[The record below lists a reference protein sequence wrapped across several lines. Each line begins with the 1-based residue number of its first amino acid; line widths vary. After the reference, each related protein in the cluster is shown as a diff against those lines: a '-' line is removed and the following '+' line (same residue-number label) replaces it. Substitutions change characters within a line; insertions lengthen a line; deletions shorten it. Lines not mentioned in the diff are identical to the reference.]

1 VIGRLTG
8 VVVDQGDDG
17 TAILDVAGVGYEVIL
32 PVGAVGRA
40 HRDDQGRVTLHVHT
54 HATREEAMILYAFAS
69 ADDRLVFRT
78 LISVPNV
85 GPKTALGILGAL
97 SVEGLVSAIALKDVG
112 RLTSISGVGKKTAE
126 RLVLELKDKLDHLSQ
141 RGAHLAKPGLPAAAP
156 PLTGRGEQLRSA
168 LANMGF
174 RPVEVD
180 RALEAMRDRLS
191 EGELADRIREAL
203 SLLRK

>member
-17 TAILDVAGVGYEVIL
+17 TAILDVGGVGYEVII
-32 PVGAVGRA
+32 PIGALGRA
-40 HRDDQGRVTLHVHT
+40 GKDDQGRVTLHVHT

-69 ADDRLVFRT
+69 REDRLVFRT

-85 GPKTALGILGAL
+85 GPKTAIGILGAL
-97 SVEGLVSAIALKDVG
+97 SVEGLVSAIALKDVA

-141 RGAHLAKPGLPAAAP
+141 RGAHLAKPAMPVAQ
-156 PLTGRGEQLRSA
+156 PLGGRGEQLRSA

-174 RPVEVD
+174 RPIEVD
-180 RALEAMRDRLS
+180 RAVEAMRDRLS

>member
-8 VVVDQGDDG
+8 VVVEQGDDG
-17 TAILDVAGVGYEVIL
+17 TAILDVAGVGYEVII
-32 PVGAVGRA
+32 PVGAIGRA

-54 HATREEAMILYAFAS
+54 HATREEAMILYAFAN
-69 ADDRLVFRT
+69 AEERLVFRT

-97 SVEGLVSAIALKDVG
+97 SVEGLISAIALKDVA

-126 RLVLELKDKLDHLSQ
+126 RLVLELKDKLHHLSQ
-141 RGAHLAKPGLPAAAP
+141 RGAHLAKPAMPPAP
-156 PLTGRGEQLRSA
+156 PLGGRGEQLRSA

-174 RPVEVD
+174 RPIEVD
-180 RALEAMRDRLS
+180 RALETMRDRLS

>member
-1 VIGRLTG
+1 MIGRLTG
-8 VVVDQGDDG
+8 VVIEQAEDG
-17 TAILDVAGVGYEVIL
+17 TAIVDVAGVGYEVLL
-32 PVGAVGRA
+32 PLGSLGRA
-40 HRDDQGRVTLHVHT
+40 RRDESGHVVLHVHT

-69 ADDRLVFRT
+69 ADERAVFRT
-78 LISVPNV
+78 LIGVPNV

-97 SVEGLVSAIALKDVG
+97 SVDGLVSAIAAKDVA

-126 RLVLELKDKLDHLSQ
+126 RLVLELKDKLDYLSSKA
-141 RGAHLAKPGLPAAAP
+141 AHLVRPTASSSLG
-156 PLTGRGEQLRSA
+156 GRTEQLRSA

-180 RALEAMRDRLS
+180 RALEAMRDRMA

-203 SLLRK
+203 AFLRK

>member
-1 VIGRLTG
+1 VIGRLIG
-8 VVVDQGDDG
+8 LVVEQGDDG
-17 TAILDVAGVGYEVIL
+17 TAILDVGGVGYEVTI
-32 PVGAVGRA
+32 PVGAIGRA
-40 HRDDQGRVTLHVHT
+40 HRDDHGRVTLHVHT
-54 HATREEAMILYAFAS
+54 HATREEAMILYAFATNE
-69 ADDRLVFRT
+69 DRVVFRT

-97 SVEGLVSAIALKDVG
+97 SVDGLVSAIASKDVA

-141 RGAHLAKPGLPAAAP
+141 RAAHLAKPSAQAASFG
-156 PLTGRGEQLRSA
+156 GRGEQLRSA

-174 RPVEVD
+174 RPIEVD

-191 EGELADRIREAL
+191 DGELADRIREAL